1 MDHGMVDGRGNGN
14 GNQRGDILSA
24 VRMWFFLCLLVWS
37 LMVVSVTAM
46 ATSSSSKL
54 DTRELFSVAPLMGHT
69 HRHYR
74 YFFRHLSRQAHLYTE
89 MIPAS
94 QIVQAYEQGLR
105 DRNLQSSDS
114 NYHPDRLLELFA
126 QAQNDLQSSSS
137 TRFDIL
143 DELLRCERDAL
154 LEGPVHLQ
162 LGGRDPE
169 ILAKAAAIGAAYG
182 YDSIN
187 LNCGCP
193 SNSVSGRATGAALMR
208 EPELVAR
215 CVEHMSHSVDA
226 VSSRVAISV
235 KHRLGVRSMAVYNA
249 QDDREQGDEEAFATC
264 HEFCRIVSLGGNVSK
279 FHVHARL
286 GLLEDLESTTLWVPS
301 DDSEANQPQET
312 TTPEKINHKRA
323 QYAAKRRARKATIDN
338 RNVPPLR
345 PNVVNLLAGEFPHL
359 EFVTNGGIQ
368 SVKQVQDRVL
378 YPEVGGPIGAMVGR
392 AVINHPCSFASV
404 DSAIWGNISQ
414 PKTKTREQLL
424 KAYIEYCEKE
434 EARFQMIGGAPGGLE
449 NARRK
454 LTGVP
459 FHLFVGEDGSDAY
472 QRRISKLAARAQRHS
487 SHAMLA
493 AALAEVPESSRTKLV
508 TDFTPHDSL
517 ETYEMFVKRSGP
529 LQRSVY

>member
-1 MDHGMVDGRGNGN
+1 MVGRRNGN
-14 GNQRGDILSA
+14 VLSA
-24 VRMWFFLCLLVWS
+24 VRMWFFLCLWGS

-46 ATSSSSKL
+46 ATSSSTSKA
-54 DTRELFSVAPLMGHT
+54 DTRELFSVAPMMGHT

-114 NYHPDRLLELFA
+114 NYHPDRLLEFLGV
-126 QAQNDLQSSSS
+126 QVQHDLQSSSS
-137 TRFDIL
+137 TGFDIL
-143 DELLRCERDAL
+143 DELLGCDRDI

-169 ILAKAAAIGAAYG
+169 ILAKAAAIGAAFG

-235 KHRLGVRSMAVYNA
+235 KHRLGVSSMATYNA
-249 QDDREQGDEEAFATC
+249 QEDRKKGDEEAFATC
-264 HEFCRIVSLGGNVSK
+264 HEFCRIVSLGSNVSK
-279 FHVHARL
+279 FHVHSRL
-286 GLLEDLESTTLWVPS
+286 GLLEDAATPDSEATTLWVPS
-301 DDSEANQPQET
+301 DDSEASRPPEI
-312 TTPEKINHKRA
+312 TTPVKINHKRA

-368 SVKQVQDRVL
+368 SVQQVQDRVP
-378 YPEVGGPIGAMVGR
+378 YAEDGSPIGAMVGR

-404 DSAIWGNISQ
+404 DSVIWGNTSQ
-414 PKTKTREQLL
+414 PKTKTREQVL

-434 EARFQMIGGAPGGLE
+434 EARFQIIGGAPGGLE
-449 NARRK
+449 SARRK

-472 QRRISKLAARAQRHS
+472 QRRLGKLASRAQRHS
-487 SHAMLA
+487 AHSMLA

-517 ETYEMFVKRSGP
+517 ETYESFVKRSGP

>member
-1 MDHGMVDGRGNGN
+1 
-14 GNQRGDILSA
+14 
-24 VRMWFFLCLLVWS
+24 
-37 LMVVSVTAM
+37 
-46 ATSSSSKL
+46 
-54 DTRELFSVAPLMGHT
+54 MGHT

-74 YFFRHLSRQAHLYTE
+74 YFFRQLSRQAHLYTE

-105 DRNLQSSDS
+105 DRNLLQSSDS
-114 NYHPDRLLELFA
+114 NYHPDRLLEFV
-126 QAQNDLQSSSS
+126 QNDLQLSSSS
-137 TRFDIL
+137 RFDML
-143 DELLRCERDAL
+143 DELLRCDP

-208 EPELVAR
+208 EPDCVAR

-235 KHRLGVRSMAVYNA
+235 KHRLGVRSMATYNA
-249 QDDREQGDEEAFATC
+249 QEDYQQGDEEAFANC
-264 HEFCRIVSLGGNVSK
+264 HKFCRIVSLGGNVSK

-286 GLLEDLESTTLWVPS
+286 GLLEDSATPDSESSTLWVPS
-301 DDSEANQPQET
+301 DDDSEANQPQET
-312 TTPEKINHKRA
+312 IPEKINHKRV
-323 QYAAKRRARKATIDN
+323 QYAAKRRARQVTIDN

-345 PNVVNLLAGEFPHL
+345 PNVVNLLAAELPHL

-368 SVKQVQDRVL
+368 SVEQIQEGVQFQ
-378 YPEVGGPIGAMVGR
+378 EGGCPIGTMVGR
-392 AVINHPCSFASV
+392 GVINHPCSFASV
-404 DSAIWGNISQ
+404 DSAIWGNVSQ
-414 PKTKTREQLL
+414 PKTREQVL

-434 EARFQMIGGAPGGLE
+434 EERFQMIGGAPGGLE
-449 NARRK
+449 SARRK

-472 QRRISKLAARAQRHS
+472 QRRLRKLASRAQRHS
-487 SHAMLA
+487 AHSMLT

-517 ETYEMFVKRSGP
+517 EKYEFVKRSGP